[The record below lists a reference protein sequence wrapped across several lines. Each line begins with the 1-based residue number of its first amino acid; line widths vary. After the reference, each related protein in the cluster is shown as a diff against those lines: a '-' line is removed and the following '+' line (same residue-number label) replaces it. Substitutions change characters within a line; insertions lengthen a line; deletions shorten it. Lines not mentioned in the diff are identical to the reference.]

1 MRDFL
6 WSDSIHSHCLH
17 ISACTV
23 EPKANKSCL
32 LAVYLTRGG
41 ACRDEGVKWLATFLS
56 VACWW
61 SSPPGAGLELAACWS
76 VLNTLRSLAVAKL
89 RFNPHT
95 AFCPI
100 ALVEASS
107 PFTLGLPKLQVWRKE
122 ETAGIAL
129 VPAVAS
135 IQPGIC
141 DFLSPRCEMHFN
153 VRSHFTRRKTE
164 FREAMQLTQV
174 PAPISCRSRIK
185 CLVWE
190 LRSRAQFIT
199 VYSGGESPF

>member
-1 MRDFL
+1 M
-6 WSDSIHSHCLH
+6 
-17 ISACTV
+17 
-23 EPKANKSCL
+23 
-32 LAVYLTRGG
+32 
-41 ACRDEGVKWLATFLS
+41 KWLATFLS
-56 VACWW
+56 VTCWW
-61 SSPPGAGLELAACWS
+61 SSPPGVGLERAACWS
-76 VLNTLRSLAVAKL
+76 VLNTLCSLAVAEL

-95 AFCPI
+95 VFCPR

-107 PFTLGLPKLQVWRKE
+107 PSTLGLPKLQVWRKE

-129 VPAVAS
+129 VPTVAS
-135 IQPGIC
+135 IQLGSC

-153 VRSHFTRRKTE
+153 VRTRRKTGL
-164 FREAMQLTQV
+164 REAMQLAQV
-174 PAPISCRSRIK
+174 PAPVSCRSRIK